1 MKFLLD
7 SSTLIDIF
15 AGDKQALLNFD
26 LASVDDIAVSSIVF
40 AEIAAGMQKEPNTAT
55 PYLLAKSFM
64 DFVRVETFGKN
75 AALRAGELID
85 HLARK
90 GSSIGAMDIL
100 IAAHALELGAT
111 LVTANTKHFQRVPGL
126 SIVNWSKEHKPAKN
140 Y

>member
-90 GSSIGAMDIL
+90 GSSIGAMDTL

-140 Y
+140 

>member
-40 AEIAAGMQKEPNTAT
+40 AEIAAGMQKEPNTAA

-64 DFVRVETFGKN
+64 DFARVETFGKN

-90 GSSIGAMDIL
+90 GSSIGAMDTL

-126 SIVNWSKEHKPAKN
+126 SIVNWSKEQKPTKN
-140 Y
+140 

>member
-7 SSTLIDIF
+7 SSTLFDIF

-90 GSSIGAMDIL
+90 GSSIGAMDTL
-100 IAAHALELGAT
+100 IAAQALELGAT

-140 Y
+140 